1 MNVVNRSLNVSSI
14 PGPQDIKRKVLTNGV
29 TLLARSNFNSASVV
43 LSGYLGAGSLLDP
56 LDKLGLAHF
65 ASLALMRG
73 TQKRD
78 FQQIFNEL
86 ESAGASLGFGASVH
100 NINLGG
106 RCLAED
112 LPLMVN
118 ILADCILEPT
128 FPEDYL
134 ERLRAQLLTSLTIRA
149 QDTSE
154 MASLTFDQL
163 LFPGHPYGLPEDGYI
178 ETIQAI
184 TRNDMVDFHRM
195 HFRPENMAIV
205 IVGAVEPDA
214 AFDLFEGKLGQWQ
227 NTAAKQVVNL
237 PIITPLEKT
246 TRQHISIP
254 GKSQSDLVMGTLGPK
269 RHAPDYLAASI
280 GNNILGQF
288 GMMGRIGDSVREK
301 AGLAYYASTSVNSW
315 IEAGSWEV
323 SAGVNPVNVDKAI
336 HLITSELEKFC
347 SEPVTT
353 EELDDSK
360 SNYVGRLP
368 LSLESNSGVANSILN
383 LERFNLGLDYL
394 QRYPELVNAITPAE
408 ILETAQRYINPLNLI
423 IVSAGSKPKRN
434 DQDAE
439 RD

>member
-1 MNVVNRSLNVSSI
+1 MNLTNRSLNVSSI
-14 PGPQDIKRKVLTNGV
+14 PGTQDIKRKVLSNGI

-43 LSGYLGAGSLLDP
+43 VSGYLGAGSLLDP

-65 ASLALMRG
+65 ASLSLMRG

-78 FQQIFNEL
+78 FQQLFNEL
-86 ESAGASLGFGASVH
+86 ESTGASLGFGASVH

-112 LPLMVN
+112 LPILVN

-149 QDTSE
+149 QDTAE

-178 ETIQAI
+178 ETIKAI
-184 TRNDMVDFHRM
+184 TRKDMVDFHHT
-195 HFRPENMAIV
+195 HFRPENMAMV
-205 IVGAVEPDA
+205 IVGAVEPEA
-214 AFDLFEGKLGQWQ
+214 AFDLVESKLGKWQ
-227 NTAAKQVVNL
+227 NPTEKQAVHL
-237 PIITPLEKT
+237 PAITPPEKT

-336 HLITSELEKFC
+336 HLIISELEKFC
-347 SEPVTT
+347 SEPVTA
-353 EELDDSK
+353 EELEDSK
-360 SNYVGRLP
+360 SNYIGRLP

-394 QRYPELVNAITPAE
+394 QRYPDLVNAITPAI
-408 ILETAQRYINPLNLI
+408 ILETAQRYINPNNLI
-423 IVSAGSKPKRN
+423 IITAGSKPKRN
-434 DQDAE
+434 GPDAK

>member
-1 MNVVNRSLNVSSI
+1 MTLTNRSINVSSI
-14 PGPQDIKRKVLTNGV
+14 PGPQDIKRKVLSNGI

-43 LSGYLGAGSLLDP
+43 VSGYLGAGSLLDP

-65 ASLALMRG
+65 TALALMRG
-73 TQKRD
+73 TNNRD
-78 FQQIFNEL
+78 FQGLFNEL

-112 LPLMVN
+112 LPLVAN

-128 FPEDYL
+128 FPKDYL

-149 QDTSE
+149 QDTAE

-163 LFPGHPYGLPEDGYI
+163 LFPGHPYGLPEDGYL
-178 ETIQAI
+178 ETIRAI
-184 TRNDMVDFHRM
+184 SRKDMVDFQQM
-195 HFRPENMAIV
+195 YFRPENMAIV

-214 AFDLFEGKLGQWQ
+214 AFDLFEDKLGKWQ
-227 NTAAKQVVNL
+227 NPAEKQIVTL
-237 PIITPLEKT
+237 PSVTPPEKT

-269 RHAPDYLAASI
+269 RHAPDYLVASI

-336 HLITSELEKFC
+336 DLIIRELERFC
-347 SEPVTT
+347 SEPVTA
-353 EELDDSK
+353 EELADSK
-360 SNYVGRLP
+360 SNYIGRLP

-394 QRYPELVNAITPAE
+394 QRYPALINAITPE
-408 ILETAQRYINPLNLI
+408 QILETAQLYINPKNLI
-423 IVSAGSKPKRN
+423 IVSSGSKPKRN
-434 DQDAE
+434 RQDAK

>member
-1 MNVVNRSLNVSSI
+1 MTLMNRSINVSSI
-14 PGPQDIKRKVLTNGV
+14 PGPRDIKRKVLSNGI

-43 LSGYLGAGSLLDP
+43 ISGYLGAGSLLDP

-65 ASLALMRG
+65 TSLALMRG
-73 TQKRD
+73 TQHRN
-78 FQQIFNEL
+78 FQQLFNDL

-106 RCLAED
+106 RCLSED
-112 LPLMVN
+112 LPLVAS
-118 ILADCILEPT
+118 ILAECILEPT
-128 FPEDYL
+128 FPKDYI
-134 ERLRAQLLTSLTIRA
+134 ERLRAQLLTSLSIRA
-149 QDTSE
+149 QDTAE

-163 LFPGHPYGLPEDGYI
+163 LFPGHPYGLPEDGYL
-178 ETIQAI
+178 ETIRAI
-184 TRNDMVDFHRM
+184 TRKDMVGFQQM

-205 IVGAVEPDA
+205 IVGAVEADA
-214 AFDLFEGKLGQWQ
+214 AFDLFEDKLSKWQ
-227 NTAAKQVVNL
+227 SPVEKEKVTL
-237 PIITPLEKT
+237 PSVTPLKKT
-246 TRQHISIP
+246 TRQHVSIP

-336 HLITSELEKFC
+336 DLIIGELERFC

-353 EELDDSK
+353 EELEDSK
-360 SNYVGRLP
+360 SNYIGRLP

-394 QRYPELVNAITPAE
+394 QRYPALVNSITPE
-408 ILETAQRYINPLNLI
+408 KILETAQSYINPKNLI
-423 IVSAGSKPKRN
+423 IVSAGSKPKRKK
-434 DQDAE
+434 QDAK
-439 RD
+439 RG